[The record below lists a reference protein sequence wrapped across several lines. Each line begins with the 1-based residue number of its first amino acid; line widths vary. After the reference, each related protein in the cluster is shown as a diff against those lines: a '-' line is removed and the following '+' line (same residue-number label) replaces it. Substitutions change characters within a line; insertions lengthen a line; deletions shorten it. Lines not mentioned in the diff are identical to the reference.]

1 MTNSLFRFSVIPAI
15 LAICLVLACGQQ
27 EKESDVTKKAEPAAE
42 MEEIPAVIMATLMS
56 KFPSAEI
63 QKWTKEQ
70 EGDIMVYDIEFRQ
83 AGQKFEA
90 DIKEDGTI
98 HNWERQITAEDLPE
112 AVLRAV
118 INEHPEVT
126 FREIMLI
133 TAVTDGVDEL
143 EGYEILFETP
153 DSKAA
158 EIMVSPEGEI
168 LEDTGEG
175 E

>member
-1 MTNSLFRFSVIPAI
+1 MTNSLFRIAIIPAT
-15 LAICLVLACGQQ
+15 LALCLTLACGQQ
-27 EKESDVTKKAEPAAE
+27 EEKADVTEKAEPAAE
-42 MEEIPAVIMATLMS
+42 MEEIPALIMTTLKA
-56 KFPSAEI
+56 KFPDAEI

-70 EGDIMVYDIEFRQ
+70 EGDIMVYDIEFHQ

-98 HNWERQITAEDLPE
+98 HNWERQIAAEELPE
-112 AVLRAV
+112 AVLRSV
-118 INEHPEVT
+118 VSNYPEVT

-153 DSKAA
+153 DSNMA
-158 EIMVSPEGEI
+158 EIMVAPDGEI
-168 LEDTGEG
+168 LEDTGGG